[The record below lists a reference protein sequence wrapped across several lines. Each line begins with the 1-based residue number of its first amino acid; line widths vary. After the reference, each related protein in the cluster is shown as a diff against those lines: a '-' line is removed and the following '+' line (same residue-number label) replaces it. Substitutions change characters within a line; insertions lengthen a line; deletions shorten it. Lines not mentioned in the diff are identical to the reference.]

1 MSEPTD
7 IESGFQLAV
16 WQRDRQSVTVVLTG
30 ELDLA
35 SAPQLRSTLADLAG
49 GGIVHVIVDVANLGF
64 IDSTGIGIL
73 VADFKRLTSNGGSLA
88 VRNAGPRIYRI
99 FEMTGLIDLLAVTPL
114 APETPITTGAG
125 LDVTSSPSRL
135 PEND

>member
-7 IESGFQLAV
+7 TESGFQLAV

-35 SAPQLRSTLADLAG
+35 TAPKLRSALADLAG

-88 VRNAGPRIYRI
+88 VRNAGARIYRI

-114 APETPITTGAG
+114 APETPITMGGG
-125 LDVTSSPSRL
+125 LDATSSPSRL